1 MSRFKKFFCTGIT
14 ACMLVLGCSSAE
26 QKASELYELAA
37 FEQQQFNPANALKL
51 YDRILAEYPDTK
63 TAQQAKAA
71 REKLLSEAK

>member
-1 MSRFKKFFCTGIT
+1 MSRFKKYFCIGI
-14 ACMLVLGCSSAE
+14 AAGMLVLGCSSAE

-37 FEQQQFNPANALKL
+37 FEQQQFNAANALKL
-51 YDRILAEYPDTK
+51 YDRILAQYPDTN